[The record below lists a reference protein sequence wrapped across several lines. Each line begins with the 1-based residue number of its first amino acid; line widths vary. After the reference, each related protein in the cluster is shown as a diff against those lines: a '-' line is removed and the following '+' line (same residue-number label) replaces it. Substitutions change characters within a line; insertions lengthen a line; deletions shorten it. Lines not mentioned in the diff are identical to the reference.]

1 MNNTAISLSTSDQ
14 VFATLMLGGKTL
26 LSVCKSNFASIDE
39 IVRFIT
45 SATGK
50 FMGLAQLNI
59 RNKTQGWTMSLS
71 LATSQVKQ
79 QPLPCMSQPTGYYR
93 QATLF

>member
-1 MNNTAISLSTSDQ
+1 MNNTATTLSASDQ

-26 LSVCKSNFASIDE
+26 VSVCKSNFNSIDD

-45 SATGK
+45 SSAGK

-59 RNKTQGWTMSLS
+59 RNKTQGWAMNMS
-71 LATSQVKQ
+71 LATTPVH
-79 QPLPCMSQPTGYYR
+79 PLRRVSQPAANYR
-93 QATLF
+93 QASLF